1 MTLHFP
7 PPPLPF
13 LPLIFVLLF
22 PSQLRETEVELQR
35 LHNRIA
41 EDRYEGRRW
50 RVNGKGESG
59 ERGETRVKYKRTA
72 RFRLPCPPSSL
83 SFLIPP
89 SSSSLPLPLP
99 LVHSHRTREY
109 EERVHALSCEL
120 EDVRHR
126 LQAAERQAME
136 PSPLLLQL
144 QSDMSKMKVWQCTVE
159 NNTAPV

>member
-72 RFRLPCPPSSL
+72 RFRLPCPPIFSLFSYPSLFLLSPSPPSL
-83 SFLIPP
+83 SSTHTGPESMKRGFMLSLVSWRMSVIDCRQQRDRPWNP
-89 SSSSLPLPLP
+89 HHCCCSSSLTCL
-99 LVHSHRTREY
+99 
-109 EERVHALSCEL
+109 
-120 EDVRHR
+120 
-126 LQAAERQAME
+126 
-136 PSPLLLQL
+136 
-144 QSDMSKMKVWQCTVE
+144 K
-159 NNTAPV
+159 